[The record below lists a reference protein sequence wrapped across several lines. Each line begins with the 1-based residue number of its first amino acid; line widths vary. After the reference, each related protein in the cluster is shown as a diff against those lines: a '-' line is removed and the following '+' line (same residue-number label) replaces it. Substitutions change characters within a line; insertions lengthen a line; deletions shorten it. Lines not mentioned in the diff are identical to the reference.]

1 MAYCVQ
7 CGVKLEDGAKECPLC
22 HTEVVLPPSMHEAKK
37 EPLFPKPMP
46 EKGSGGFNKTSKG
59 VIELTLAMLLVS
71 EGTIFFSMWF
81 SGNLAYS
88 FMPLFC
94 PFMAVVLF
102 LFAFVAKHSFVTQAT
117 VQSVG
122 VSVLLLGLD
131 ASDWILNWSPI
142 AVGAIV
148 LFWVLAVLPS
158 ILNKGKKRIVSAVL
172 SILAVFGYL
181 AFLNWLAK
189 GSLTWFFPVAF
200 PTVVVFLLGLG
211 LMCLRFFGKNKV
223 RLPLADLIFFSLIV
237 IFLTICTADLF
248 STRYLLG
255 VWALRWSI
263 SMLAAAVILT
273 LFLLAVSFSR
283 RVRRYFTSQNR
294 HS

>member
-7 CGVKLEDGAKECPLC
+7 CGVKLEEGAKECPLC
-22 HTEVVLPPSMHEAKK
+22 HTKVLLPPSVQETKK
-37 EPLFPKPMP
+37 DPLFPKPMP

-59 VIELTLAMLLVS
+59 VIELTLVLLLVS

-81 SGNLAYS
+81 TGNLALS
-88 FMPLFC
+88 FVPMFC
-94 PFMAVVLF
+94 PLMAVILF
-102 LFAFVAKHSFVTQAT
+102 LLAFVAKHSYVMQGT

-131 ASDWILNWSPI
+131 GSDWVLYWSLI
-142 AVGAIV
+142 AVGAIL
-148 LFWVLAVLPS
+148 LFWILAVLPS
-158 ILNKGKKRIVSAVL
+158 ILNKGKKRIVSVVL
-172 SILAVFGYL
+172 SILSIFGYL
-181 AFLNWLAK
+181 AFLNWLIK

-200 PTVVVFLLGLG
+200 PTVSVFLAGLG

-237 IFLTICTADLF
+237 IFLTISAADLF

-255 VWALRWSI
+255 FLALRWSV